1 MASFLCLASK
11 EASLKVL
18 TSAASVRAR
27 NPKQARFL
35 ELLKTPKPDVVV
47 GVGPAG
53 CGKTMLSTCVGI
65 QKLKENEVR
74 KLVLTRPMVSVDE
87 ELGIMPGG
95 LLEKVAPW
103 MMPFQDVLLSHY
115 PKVTLEKMLKDN
127 VIEICPLAIMRGR
140 SFDNAWIICDEA
152 QNTTPSQMLM
162 LLTRLGKDS
171 KVVVTGDPDQY
182 DRGFENN
189 GLTDLLSRCNGQIN
203 DSSWL
208 NVVEFDDGDVERN
221 PVIKRILKMYRD

>member
-1 MASFLCLASK
+1 MASFLCIASK
-11 EASLKVL
+11 DASLKVL
-18 TSAASVRAR
+18 TASVKAR
-27 NPKQARFL
+27 NPKQSRFL
-35 ELLKTPKPDVVV
+35 ELLKTPKPDIVV

-53 CGKTMLSTCVGI
+53 CGKTLLSTSVGVE
-65 QKLKENEVR
+65 KLKKDEVG
-74 KLVLTRPMVSVDE
+74 KLILTRPMVSVDE

-103 MMPFQDVLLSHY
+103 MMPFQDVLLSHFS
-115 PKVTLEKMLKDN
+115 KATLEKMVKDN

-152 QNTTPSQMLM
+152 QNTTPNQMMM
-162 LLTRLGKDS
+162 LLTRLGRDS

-189 GLTDLLSRCNGQIN
+189 GLTDLLSRCDGQTT

-208 NVVEFDDGDVERN
+208 NVVEFDDSDVERN
-221 PVIKRILKMYRD
+221 PVIKKILKMYRN

>member
-1 MASFLCLASK
+1 MTSFFCLASK
-11 EASLKVL
+11 EATAVKLV
-18 TSAASVRAR
+18 SVKAR
-27 NPKQARFL
+27 NPKQAKFL
-35 ELLKTPKPDVVV
+35 DILKTPKPEVVV

-65 QKLKENEVR
+65 QKLQENEVR

-95 LLEKVAPW
+95 LIEKVAPW

-115 PKVTLEKMLKDN
+115 SKGTLEKMMRDSI
-127 VIEICPLAIMRGR
+127 IEICPLAIMRGR

-162 LLTRLGKDS
+162 LLTRMGKDS
-171 KVVVTGDPDQY
+171 KVVITGDPDQY

-189 GLTDLLSRCNGQIN
+189 GLSDLLSRRNKSVDQSI
-203 DSSWL
+203 SSWL
-208 NVVEFDDGDVERN
+208 NVVEFDNGDVERN
-221 PVIKRILKMYRD
+221 PVIKKILKMYR

>member
-1 MASFLCLASK
+1 MTSFFCLASK
-11 EASLKVL
+11 EASAIKTV
-18 TSAASVRAR
+18 SVKAR
-27 NPKQARFL
+27 NPKQAKFL
-35 ELLKTPKPDVVV
+35 DILKTPKPEVVV

-65 QKLKENEVR
+65 QKLQENEVR

-95 LLEKVAPW
+95 LIEKVAPW

-115 PKVTLEKMLKDN
+115 SKGVLEKMMRDN

-152 QNTTPSQMLM
+152 QNTTPNQMLM
-162 LLTRLGKDS
+162 LLTRMGKDS
-171 KVVVTGDPDQY
+171 KVVITGDPDQY

-189 GLTDLLSRCNGQIN
+189 GLSDLLNRVEKS
-203 DSSWL
+203 SSWL

-221 PVIKRILKMYRD
+221 PVIKKILKMYR

>member
-11 EASLKVL
+11 EASVKLL
-18 TSAASVRAR
+18 TSSVKAR

-35 ELLKTPKPDVVV
+35 ELLKAPKPDVLV

-53 CGKTMLSTCVGI
+53 CGKTMLSTCVGV
-65 QKLKENEVR
+65 QKLNNNEVR
-74 KLVLTRPMVSVDE
+74 KLILTRPMVSVDE

-115 PKVTLEKMLKDN
+115 TKGVLEKMMRDN
-127 VIEICPLAIMRGR
+127 IIEICPLAIMRGR
-140 SFDNAWIICDEA
+140 SFENAWIICDEA

-162 LLTRLGKDS
+162 LLTRLGRDS
-171 KVVVTGDPDQY
+171 KVIVTGDPDQY

-189 GLTDLLSRCNGQIN
+189 GLIDLLSRYNGQTN

-221 PVIKRILKMYRD
+221 HVIKKILKLYRD